1 MYKNNKLILMQKDV
15 HVGDQVDFLVK
26 PILYFG
32 VTKNLD
38 YGRAF
43 FTFEIM
49 SKIEKFDL
57 NNYPNGM
64 VVTLIQQAGGGKY
77 EFSAQSQDIRC
88 IYVN

>member
-1 MYKNNKLILMQKDV
+1 MQKDV
-15 HVGDQVDFLVK
+15 HVGDQVEFLVK

-64 VVTLIQQAGGGKY
+64 VVTLTQEAGGGKY
-77 EFSAQSQDIRC
+77 EFSAQSQDIQS
-88 IYVN
+88 IYVNWLCI

>member
-1 MYKNNKLILMQKDV
+1 MNKNQISRYLA
-15 HVGDQVDFLVK
+15 
-26 PILYFG
+26 
-32 VTKNLD
+32 KNLD

-64 VVTLIQQAGGGKY
+64 LVTLTQQAGGGKY
-77 EFSAQSQDIRC
+77 EFSAKSQDIRS